1 MENMEYQNN
10 NNRPYQSKSNSA
22 PADLPIKQKLWKAYV
37 VFGVIAI
44 GMIAV
49 LGKLFKI
56 QILDAEYYR
65 NKSHKQHESK
75 VLLNAYRGNIYD
87 RNGLLIAS
95 SVARYSFAIDP
106 TLLNNKQ
113 DIDSIV
119 IAITETTGM
128 DKQSLLDKIKSHKGS
143 FLWLIRN
150 ASDNTSNRLL
160 KYSGKRGFIVR
171 EVPGR
176 NYAFADAASQI
187 VGCTDLDNRGLT
199 GIELSM
205 DTILK
210 GKDGYAVMNKDARG
224 RLRPLADMPK
234 VDPIHG
240 NSVQLT
246 IDIVLQ
252 RIVEFELKQGVQN
265 CAAES
270 GTIVAVNP
278 STGEIFAMASYPNFN
293 PNDLTTLDNSKL
305 RNRSITDIYEPGSTF
320 KMITAAAGIE
330 EGIIHPDDIVDGMNG
345 AMPFKDFTIIDD
357 HPIGKVSFKEA
368 FAKSSNIVL
377 STLAYNIPV
386 GKFYKYIRDFGFGIS
401 TGIEIPGEVSGKLR
415 SIEQFDASARRFA
428 GYGYGIAVTPLQLA
442 MAYAAIA
449 NDGVLHK
456 AYIVKNI
463 FNTEGKA
470 ILINRPQKIRNI
482 VSELTAY
489 KVKDLLVNV
498 VDNGTGNNAK
508 IPGIKIAG
516 KTGTAQQLVNGSYK
530 EKKYTASFAGFFP
543 ADNPKLAMVV
553 ILDKPQN
560 NYYGGSVAAPIFRNI
575 AQRWISMLPDVLLNS
590 GSKPFAHSDSVKVPN
605 LKGLNYGAATK
616 ILKIY
621 GLKSASADTSSTR
634 VVIRQDPAPGAFVY
648 KNTPIYF
655 GSTIASDSLMI
666 ANPQLA
672 ATLRPNVIGMTARRA
687 INILHKNKIAV
698 NMKGSGRVVEQKWSG
713 TANNPICT
721 LLCK

>member
-1 MENMEYQNN
+1 MEYPNN
-10 NNRPYQSKSNSA
+10 NKQMNSSNSNNSS
-22 PADLPIKQKLWKAYV
+22 PDLPIKQKLWKVYL
-37 VFGVIAI
+37 VFGIIAI
-44 GMIAV
+44 GMMAV

-56 QILDAEYYR
+56 QIVDAEYYQ

-106 TLLNNKQ
+106 TLLKDKH
-113 DIDSIV
+113 DIDSIA
-119 IAITETTGM
+119 IAIAETANI
-128 DKQSLLDKIKSHKGS
+128 DKQTIIDKIKSHKGS

-187 VGCTDLDNRGLT
+187 VGCTDVDNKGLT
-199 GIELSM
+199 GIELSL
-205 DTILK
+205 DSTLK

-240 NSVQLT
+240 NSIQLT

-265 CAAES
+265 SGAES
-270 GTIVAVNP
+270 GTIVAVDP
-278 STGEIFAMASYPNFN
+278 ATGEILAMASYPNFD
-293 PNDLTTLDNSKL
+293 PNDLTTLDNSRL
-305 RNRSITDIYEPGSTF
+305 RNRSITDLYEPGSTF

-330 EGIIHPDDIVDGMNG
+330 EGVIHPEDIVDGMNG

-386 GKFYKYIRDFGFGIS
+386 TKFYKYIRDFGFGIS
-401 TGIEIPGEVSGKLR
+401 TGIEIPGEISGRLK

-449 NDGVLHK
+449 NNGVLNK

-470 ILINRPQKIRNI
+470 ILENKPQKIRNI
-482 VSELTAY
+482 VSELTAQ
-489 KVKDLLVNV
+489 KVKELLVNV
-498 VDNGTGNNAK
+498 VDNGTGINAK

-553 ILDKPQN
+553 ILDKPLN

-575 AQRWISMLPDVLLNS
+575 AQRWISMLPNILLNDAN
-590 GSKPFAHSDSVKVPN
+590 KPFVHSDSVKVPN
-605 LKGLNYGAATK
+605 LKGLNYGAAAK

-621 GLKSASADTSSTR
+621 GLKSASPDTSSNK
-634 VVIRQDPAPGAFVY
+634 VVIRQDPAPGSFVY
-648 KNTPIYF
+648 KNTSIYF
-655 GSTIASDSLMI
+655 GSTLASDSLVI
-666 ANPQLA
+666 ANPKLA
-672 ATLRPNVIGMTARRA
+672 ASLRPNVVGMTARRA
-687 INILHKNKIAV
+687 INILHKNKIVV
-698 NMKGSGRVVEQKWSG
+698 NMKGRGRVIEQKWTG
-713 TANNPICT
+713 TNNNPVCT
-721 LLCK
+721 LFCK

>member
-1 MENMEYQNN
+1 MKFPDKNN
-10 NNRPYQSKSNSA
+10 FTDRNSLNRNVP
-22 PADLPIKQKLWKAYV
+22 DLPIKQKLWKVYI
-37 VFGVIAI
+37 VFAIIAI
-44 GMIAV
+44 GMFAV
-49 LGKLFKI
+49 LAKLFKI
-56 QILDAEYYR
+56 QIMDAEYYR
-65 NKSHKQHESK
+65 NKAHKQHESK
-75 VLLNAYRGNIYD
+75 VLLSAYRGNIYD

-95 SVARYSFAIDP
+95 SVARYSFASDP
-106 TLLNNKQ
+106 TLLKKKE
-113 DIDSIV
+113 DIDSIAT
-119 IAITETTGM
+119 AISETSNL
-128 DKQSLLDKIKSHKGS
+128 DKQSIIDKIKSHKGS

-150 ASDNTSNRLL
+150 APDNTSNRLL

-176 NYAFADAASQI
+176 NYSFADAASQI
-187 VGCTDLDNRGLT
+187 VGCTDVDNKGLT
-199 GIELSM
+199 GIELSL
-205 DTILK
+205 DKVLK
-210 GKDGYAVMNKDARG
+210 GKDGYAIMNKDARG

-234 VDPIHG
+234 VDPVHG

-246 IDIVLQ
+246 IDVVLQ
-252 RIVEFELKQGVQN
+252 RIVEFELKQGVEN
-265 CAAES
+265 SAAES

-278 STGEIFAMASYPNFN
+278 ATGEILAMASYPNFD
-293 PNDLTTLDNSKL
+293 PNDLTTLDNNRL

-330 EGIIHPDDIVDGMNG
+330 EGLIHPEDMVDGMNG
-345 AMPFKDFTIIDD
+345 AMAFKDFTIIDD

-386 GKFYKYIRDFGFGIS
+386 TKFYKYIRDFGFGIS
-401 TGIEIPGEVSGKLR
+401 TGIEIPGEISGKLK

-463 FNTEGKA
+463 FNTEGQA
-470 ILINRPQKIRNI
+470 IVENKPQKIRNI
-482 VSELTAY
+482 VSELTAQ

-498 VDNGTGNNAK
+498 VDNGTGINAK

-575 AQRWISMLPDVLLNS
+575 AQRWISMLPDLLLDQ
-590 GSKPFAHSDSVKVPN
+590 GSKPFKHSDSVKVPN
-605 LKGLNYGAATK
+605 LKGLNYGAAAR

-621 GLKSASADTSSTR
+621 GLTAASADTSATK

-666 ANPQLA
+666 ANPTLA
-672 ATLRPNVIGMTARRA
+672 ANLRPNVIGMTARRA
-687 INILHKNKIAV
+687 INILHKNRIAV
-698 NMKGSGRVVEQKWSG
+698 NMKGSGKVVEQRWSG
-713 TANNPICT
+713 TASSPVCT
-721 LLCK
+721 LFCK